1 MGYSGEWAVN
11 RSAALFCACAES
23 ACVLRCVC
31 HSAID
36 VESHGAVGIQTLAN
50 CLALSMLSSSGLL
63 VAQAGQEHSTPVDR
77 QTPPADW
84 ELESSPDPLHKSAEV
99 PGDELGFAQS
109 AAAAHLSATLGSRP
123 ARSRQSHSAL
133 RSLEEH
139 FDSDGHEPAER
150 CDWPQRAILR
160 SPIAPAAARMRAW
173 AFPTLQSCADVPID
187 RSRARRF
194 GLRLA

>member
-1 MGYSGEWAVN
+1 M
-11 RSAALFCACAES
+11 
-23 ACVLRCVC
+23 LRCVC

-77 QTPPADW
+77 QTPPAEW

-150 CDWPQRAILR
+150 CGR
-160 SPIAPAAARMRAW
+160 SARSCGRQSHW
-173 AFPTLQSCADVPID
+173 QLYDVRLGGPHLVVVCSCADSI
-187 RSRARRF
+187 AHERRL
-194 GLRLA
+194 GIAIGMR